1 MSFDADQIYNL
12 LPAVHRD
19 RDAAQGS
26 PLRQLIEII
35 AGQVAVLEDN
45 LEQLYDNHFV
55 ETAAPWVLPY
65 LGDLLGIRGLPN
77 SSHAISS
84 RAEVGHTVAYRRR
97 KGTASALELLARDI
111 TGLPARAVEFFE
123 RIASTQ
129 HLNHARP
136 ICKSFASLRNAGGL
150 EFVGTPF
157 ETLMRTVELRR
168 IEPGRGRW
176 NIPNIGLFLWRLR
189 SYSRTASPV
198 VPVGEL
204 VAGDPLAKHRFR
216 VHPFGMDTQLFIHPE
231 TEDDVSH
238 LAEPINV
245 SLPITRR
252 MLAGQ
257 SRNDLGLETL
267 YGDNRSVLIQEFI
280 DVQYRPVPAE
290 RILVCDLSDAD
301 GQPAWNYENKVSP
314 TQIAIDPQLGRLVFG
329 TIPNEDHPPR
339 VTYFYGFGS
348 DIGGGEYGRT
358 VASTAASTG
367 ATVVNVQTVG
377 NATAPLEAF
386 KTVRDALL
394 GLGAG
399 GGAIKIV
406 GSDRFVESL
415 PDVVANGVAVEIIAA
430 DGSCPGVLLPE
441 VASSQKW
448 TVRGN
453 TSGRVSFDGLWLA
466 GALRVADELQK
477 FTMRHCTLAPRWGMP
492 VTIST
497 LEIESSRTE
506 VLIENCIL
514 PSMRVGTDGA
524 RLRLRNCVIDAGA
537 ADGFAMSN
545 LTGDGPAGTWRL
557 ENCTIIGKVALDSL
571 ELASNCIFLS
581 ESVAVRRRQEGCIRF
596 SWLPSH
602 AITPRRYNCLSDEAG
617 TFSLRPQFTSLQWG
631 DAGYAQLSRH
641 CPEAIRT
648 GADDGAEMG
657 AFHDL
662 FFPQKELHLRSR
674 LLEHLRFG
682 LEAGVFYES

>member
-1 MSFDADQIYNL
+1 MSFEADKIYSL

-19 RDAAQGS
+19 QDAAQGF

-77 SSHAISS
+77 SSHTISS

-97 KGTASALELLARDI
+97 KGTASGLELLARDI

-129 HLNHARP
+129 HMNHTRP
-136 ICKSFASLRNAGGL
+136 MCCSFASLRNAGGL

-168 IEPGRGRW
+168 IEPGHGRW
-176 NIPNIGLFLWRLR
+176 NIPSIGLFLWRLR
-189 SYSRTASPV
+189 SYSRTESPLV
-198 VPVGEL
+198 QVGEL
-204 VAGDPLAKHRFR
+204 VAGDPLARRRFR
-216 VHPFGMDTQLFIHPE
+216 VHPLDMDTQLFIHPK
-231 TEDDVSH
+231 TEDEVSH

-245 SLPITRR
+245 TLPITRR

-257 SRNDLGLETL
+257 SRNDLGLKTL
-267 YGDNRSVLIQEFI
+267 YGDNRSVLIQEFV
-280 DVQYRPVPAE
+280 DSQYQRVPAE

-301 GQPAWNYENKVSP
+301 GQPAWNHENKVSP
-314 TQIAIDPQLGRLVFG
+314 TQVAIDPQLGRLVFG
-329 TIPNEDHPPR
+329 TIPNENHPPR

-358 VASTAASTG
+358 AASTSAPG
-367 ATVVNVQTVG
+367 VTVQSVG
-377 NATAPLEAF
+377 DATASLGAF
-386 KTVRDALL
+386 KTVRDALI
-394 GLGAG
+394 GLGTG
-399 GGAIKIV
+399 GGAIKII

-415 PDVVANGVAVEIIAA
+415 PDVVANSVVMEIVAA
-430 DGSCPGVLLPE
+430 DGSCPAVLLPE
-441 VASSQKW
+441 IASGQKW
-448 TVRGN
+448 TLRGN
-453 TSGRVSFDGLWLA
+453 TNGRVSFEGLWLA
-466 GALRVADELQK
+466 GVLRVVDELQK

-492 VTIST
+492 VTMST

-514 PSMRVGTDGA
+514 PSLRVGTNGV

-537 ADGFAMSN
+537 ADRFAMSN

-557 ENCTIIGKVALDSL
+557 ENCTIIGKVAFDGL

-581 ESVAVRRRQEGCIRF
+581 QSVSVRLRQKGCVRF

-602 AITPRRYNCLSDEAG
+602 AVTPRRYNCLSDGAG
-617 TFSLRPQFTSLQWG
+617 ATSFRPHFTSLRWG

-662 FFPQKELHLRSR
+662 FLPKKELHLRAR
-674 LLEHLRFG
+674 LIEHLRFG

>member
-1 MSFDADQIYNL
+1 MSFDADQIYSL

-19 RDAAQGS
+19 RDAAQGF
-26 PLRQLIEII
+26 PLRQFIEII

-65 LGDLLGIRGLPN
+65 LGDLLGIRGLPS

-136 ICKSFASLRNAGGL
+136 MCRSFASLRDAGGL

-204 VAGDPLAKHRFR
+204 VAGDPLAKRRFR
-216 VHPFGMDTQLFIHPE
+216 VHPLGMDTQLFIHPE

-238 LAEPINV
+238 LADPINV

-257 SRNDLGLETL
+257 SRNDLGLQTL
-267 YGDNRSVLIQEFI
+267 YGDNRSVSIQEFV
-280 DVQYRPVPAE
+280 DEQYQRVPAE

-301 GQPAWNYENKVSP
+301 GLPAWNHENKVSL
-314 TQIAIDPQLGRLVFG
+314 TQVAIDPQLGRLVFG
-329 TIPNEDHPPR
+329 AIPKEDHPPR

-358 VASTAASTG
+358 AASTA

-377 NATAPLEAF
+377 KATSPQGAF
-386 KTVRDALL
+386 KTVRDALV
-394 GLGAG
+394 GLGTE
-399 GGAIKIV
+399 GGAIKIF

-415 PDVVANGVAVEIIAA
+415 PDVVANGVAMEMVAA
-430 DGSCPGVLLPE
+430 DGSCPALLLKE
-441 VASSQKW
+441 VASGQKW

-477 FTMRHCTLAPRWGMP
+477 LTMRHCTLAPRWGTP
-492 VTIST
+492 VTLST
-497 LEIESSRTE
+497 FEIESSRTE
-506 VLIENCIL
+506 VLIENCIV
-514 PSMRVGTDGA
+514 PSLRVGTDGV

-537 ADGFAMSN
+537 ADRFAMSN

-557 ENCTIIGKVALDSL
+557 ENCTVIGKVAFDGL

-581 ESVAVRRRQEGCIRF
+581 QSVSIRRRQEGCVRF
-596 SWLPSH
+596 SWLPSD
-602 AITPRRYNCLSDEAG
+602 AITPRRFNCLSDGAG
-617 TFSLRPQFTSLQWG
+617 TASLRPQFTSLRWG

-641 CPEAIRT
+641 CPEAIRS

-662 FFPQKELHLRSR
+662 FLPQKELHLRAR